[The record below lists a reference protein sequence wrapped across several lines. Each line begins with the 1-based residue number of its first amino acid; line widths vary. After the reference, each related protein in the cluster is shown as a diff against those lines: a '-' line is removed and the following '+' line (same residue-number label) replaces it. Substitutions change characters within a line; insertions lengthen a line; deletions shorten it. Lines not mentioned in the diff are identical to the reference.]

1 MRIAILHYSK
11 PPVIGG
17 VERVIGEQ
25 ADTLKAMGH
34 EVMLFDRSADAR
46 VRFRDWLER
55 ERRRSHSIHAD
66 EGVRAPSPFARV
78 QRWIEQDDHHPY
90 FESAKE
96 ITRHRH
102 VLPHWQQ
109 AGKLVFVTWRLAD
122 SLPQEKLAELREK
135 KCRWEQEHPKPW
147 SAAEEFA
154 FHDQF
159 DEQIERWLNAGMGG
173 CVLKRPEIR
182 QGLLDTL
189 HHADGKDYDLLSYVV
204 MPNHVHVLFRLCVG
218 AELEKVIQAWKS
230 ISSRRLGRHTGQK
243 GEWWQEGYR
252 DRLIRGPEHLESVL
266 NYIRRNP
273 KEAGLREGAFEWWEC
288 GMEMERGRPRPLS
301 FKADEGIRSPEN
313 ETDEGVRA
321 PQGVVIV
328 HNVFT
333 MPFDLEWTEELIALT
348 RSRSDIR
355 WISWVHDV
363 RWAEKVPRAVHIA
376 VSEHRKGEYAKHTR
390 EPIHVIPNGCDAKA
404 VLGLTE
410 RVSALQL
417 EKAPLVLLQPTRFVR
432 RKNIE
437 MGLRVLAEL
446 PGAMYLV
453 TAAPDPHQ
461 KDGVKYFRELKRL
474 AKQLGVTKR
483 ALFLG
488 EKATLSDDDVRG
500 LYQMADAL
508 FFPSTQEGYGL
519 PLIEA
524 ALHQVPVF
532 CSDIPAHREV
542 AVGATFFKLTASP
555 KGIARKVKA
564 DATVRARQARRRLMA
579 ELAWERI
586 LLEKLEPLLLG
597 RSAP

>member
-25 ADTLKAMGH
+25 AAALTAMGH
-34 EVMLFDRSADAR
+34 EVTLFDRSADAR
-46 VRFRDWLER
+46 VRFQGWLER
-55 ERRRSHSIHAD
+55 ERPRSHSINAD
-66 EGVRAPSPFARV
+66 EGVRAPAPFARV

-90 FESAKE
+90 FEPAKE

-102 VLPHWQQ
+102 GLPHWQQ
-109 AGKLVFVTWRLAD
+109 AGKLFFVTWRLAD
-122 SLPQEKLAELREK
+122 SLPQEMLTTLREQK
-135 KCRWEQEHPKPW
+135 HQWEMEHPKPW

-159 DEQIERWLNAGMGG
+159 DGQIERWLNAGMGS
-173 CVLKRPEIR
+173 CVLKRAGVR

-204 MPNHVHVLFRLCVG
+204 MPNHVHLLFRLCAG
-218 AELEKVIQAWKS
+218 AVLEKVIQAWKS
-230 ISSRRLGRHTGQK
+230 ISSRRIARFTGKK

-266 NYIRRNP
+266 GYIRRNP
-273 KEAGLREGAFEWWEC
+273 REAKLGEGEFEWWES
-288 GMEMERGRPRPLS
+288 GRPRTLPMQ
-301 FKADEGIRSPEN
+301 ADEGIRTPVSVA
-313 ETDEGVRA
+313 DAGVRA
-321 PQGVVIV
+321 PSRAVIV

-333 MPFDLEWTEELIALT
+333 MPFDLAWTEELSALT
-348 RSRSDIR
+348 HSRPDIR
-355 WISWVHDV
+355 WINWVHDV
-363 RWAEKVPRAVHIA
+363 RWAEKVPQAVHIA
-376 VSEHRKGEYAKHTR
+376 VSEHRRAEYAKHTR
-390 EPIHVIPNGCDAKA
+390 EPIHVIPNGCDAKS

-410 RVSALQL
+410 RVSALRL
-417 EKAPLVLLQPTRFVR
+417 ENAGLVLFQPTRFVR

-437 MGLRVLAEL
+437 LGLRVLAEL
-446 PGAMYLV
+446 PEAIYLV

-474 AKQLGVTKR
+474 AKELGVTKR
-483 ALFLG
+483 VCFLG
-488 EKATLSDDDVRG
+488 EKAVLSDDDVRS

-542 AVGATFFKLTASP
+542 AVGATFFKLAASP
-555 KGIARKVKA
+555 KGIARKIKA
-564 DATVRARQARRRLMA
+564 DAAVRARQARRRLMA
-579 ELAWERI
+579 ELTWEKIVR
-586 LLEKLEPLLLG
+586 EKLAPLLLG
-597 RSAP
+597 RNAP

>member
-11 PPVIGG
+11 PPTIGG

-25 ADTLKAMGH
+25 ANALTAMGH
-34 EVMLFDRSADAR
+34 DVSVFDRSADAL
-46 VRFRDWLER
+46 VRFHDWLE
-55 ERRRSHSIHAD
+55 ERGRPRPPSMKADEGIRTPVVVAD
-66 EGVRAPSPFARV
+66 EGVRAPPPFVRV
-78 QRWIEQDDHHPY
+78 RQWIEQDDHHPY
-90 FESAKE
+90 FEPAKE

-122 SLPQEKLAELREK
+122 SLPQEKLAELREQK
-135 KCRWEQEHPKPW
+135 RLWELKQPKPW
-147 SAAEEFA
+147 SADEEFA

-159 DEQIERWLNAGMGG
+159 DEQIERWLNAGMGS
-173 CVLKRPEIR
+173 CVLQRPEVR

-189 HHADGKDYDLLSYVV
+189 HHADGKDYDMLSYVV
-204 MPNHVHVLFRLCVG
+204 MPNHVHLLFRLRAG

-230 ISSRRLGRHTGQK
+230 ISSRRIGQTTGQK

-252 DRLIRGPEHLESVL
+252 DRLIRGPEHLERVL

-273 KEAGLREGAFEWWEC
+273 VEAKLREGRFEWWEC
-288 GMEMERGRPRPLS
+288 G
-301 FKADEGIRSPEN
+301 A
-313 ETDEGVRA
+313 DEGVRA
-321 PQGVVIV
+321 PSVVIV

-333 MPFDLEWTEELIALT
+333 MPFDLAWTKELIALT
-348 RSRSDIR
+348 QTRRDIR
-355 WISWVHDV
+355 WINWVHDV
-363 RWAEKVPRAVHIA
+363 RWAKKVPQAIHIA
-376 VSEHRKGEYAKHTR
+376 VSEHRKAEYAKHTS

-417 EKAPLVLLQPTRFVR
+417 EKAGLVLLQPTRFVR

-446 PGAMYLV
+446 PNAIYLV

-461 KDGVKYFRELKRL
+461 KDGVKYFRELKKL
-474 AKQLGVTKR
+474 AKELGVTER
-483 ALFLG
+483 VRFLG
-488 EKATLSDDDVRG
+488 EKAVLSDEEVRS

-508 FFPSTQEGYGL
+508 FFPSFQEGYGL

-542 AVGATFFKLTASP
+542 AASETVFFKLAASP
-555 KGIARKVKA
+555 KGLARKIRAHAGVK
-564 DATVRARQARRRLMA
+564 ARQARRALMGRLD
-579 ELAWERI
+579 WET
-586 LLEKLEPLLLG
+586 LLREKLLPLIGEMPLRSG
-597 RSAP
+597 RRHSKTAS